1 MFIEDYIQ
9 SSIDTKKKVL
19 EDKRIIETI
28 QKAADAIVESYKNG
42 GKVITAG
49 NGGSAGDAQHIAGE
63 LVLKF
68 YIDRPGLAAISLST
82 DTSVLTAI
90 GNDACFENVF
100 ARQIQAN
107 GNKGDIFLAI
117 STSGNSVNII
127 NALIEAR
134 KKGVV
139 TIGLTGEKPCK
150 MDDLSDYLIK
160 VPSSDTPKIQESQM
174 MIGHI
179 LCAIVEKKLFQ
190 KF

>member
-1 MFIEDYIQ
+1 MFIEEYIL
-9 SSIDTKKKVL
+9 SSIDTKQKIL
-19 EDKRIIETI
+19 DDKSIIETI
-28 QKAADAIVESYKNG
+28 KKAADAVVESYRHG

-68 YIDRPGLAAISLST
+68 YIDRPGLSAISLST

-90 GNDACFENVF
+90 GNDACFESVF

-107 GNKGDIFLAI
+107 GNRGDIFLAI

-127 NALIEAR
+127 NALEEAR
-134 KKGVV
+134 NKGVV
-139 TIGLTGEKPCK
+139 TIGLTGAKPCK
-150 MDDLSDYLIK
+150 MDSLCDFLIK
-160 VPSSDTPKIQESQM
+160 VPSVDTPKIQEAQM

-190 KF
+190 E

>member
-1 MFIEDYIQ
+1 MFIEDYIR

-19 EDKRIIETI
+19 EDKTIIETI
-28 QKAADAIVESYKNG
+28 SKAADAIVDSYKNG
-42 GKVITAG
+42 GKLISAG

-127 NALIEAR
+127 NALEEAR

-139 TIGLTGEKPCK
+139 TIGLTGEKTCK
-150 MDDLSDYLIK
+150 MDDLCDFLIK

-190 KF
+190 E